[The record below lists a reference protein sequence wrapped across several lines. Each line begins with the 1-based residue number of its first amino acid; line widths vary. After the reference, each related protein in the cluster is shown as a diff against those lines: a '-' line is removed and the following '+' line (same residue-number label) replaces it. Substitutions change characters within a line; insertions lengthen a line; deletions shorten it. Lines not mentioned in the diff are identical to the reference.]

1 MARSARVQFP
11 GAVYHISARGNHQE
25 NIYFS
30 DQDRLLFIRLL
41 ASTAKRMN
49 WICHAYC
56 LMTNHYHLLLETP
69 DGLLSNGMGYVNGVY
84 TQKINQQ
91 YGLTGH
97 LFQGRFHSKLVD
109 GDSQFLAAVRYI
121 TRNPLD
127 ANIVEDASDW
137 PWSSYRATIGQERS
151 PDFLMV
157 DQVLSLFRADR
168 STAQNIFREFIHL
181 KDDDEA
187 LIYMS
192 HQIVESLKTSTMN
205 RAIPS
210 VDLHRS
216 LRPIPRKQQII
227 GRPSLKAMFE
237 RVGHYDLTSRNQTI
251 VRAYQ
256 QYAYTQSEI
265 GNFLGL
271 NRATISRITNNL
283 TQ

>member
-30 DQDRLLFIRLL
+30 DQDRKLFLRLL
-41 ASTAKRMN
+41 GTAAKRMN

-84 TQKINQQ
+84 TQKINLK
-91 YGLTGH
+91 YGLSGH
-97 LFQGRFHSKLVD
+97 LFQERFHSKLVED
-109 GDSQFLAAVRYI
+109 NSQFLANVRYI
-121 TRNPLD
+121 MRNPMD
-127 ANIVEDASDW
+127 ANIVEDAIDW
-137 PWSSYRATIGQERS
+137 PWSSYRATIGQEKS

-157 DQVLSLFRADR
+157 DQVLSLFGTDR
-168 STAQNIFREFIHL
+168 RIAQNYFREFIHI
-181 KDDDEA
+181 KDKEEA

-192 HQIVESLKTSTMN
+192 HITVESIKASTTN
-205 RAIPS
+205 RAVPS
-210 VDLHRS
+210 LDMHRS
-216 LRPIPRKQQII
+216 LRPLPRKQKII
-227 GRPSLKAMFE
+227 GRPSLETIFE
-237 RVGHYDLTSRNQTI
+237 DIGYYEHEKRNETI

-256 QYAYTQSEI
+256 QYAYSQSEI

-271 NRATISRITNNL
+271 HRATISRIANKT
-283 TQ
+283 TK

>member
-30 DQDRLLFIRLL
+30 DQDRELFIRLL
-41 ASTAKRMN
+41 AAAANRMN

-69 DGLLSNGMGYVNGVY
+69 DGFLSDGMGYVNGVY
-84 TQKINQQ
+84 TQKINLQ
-91 YGLTGH
+91 YGLTGR

-109 GDSQFLAAVRYI
+109 GDAQFLATVRYI
-121 TRNPLD
+121 IRNPLE
-127 ANIVEDASDW
+127 ANIVKDAGDW
-137 PWSSYRATIGQERS
+137 PWSSYRATMGQEKS
-151 PDFLMV
+151 PDFLLV
-157 DQVLSLFRADR
+157 DQVLSRFSTDR
-168 STAQNIFREFIHL
+168 PVAQNIFKEFVHL

-187 LIYMS
+187 LIYLS
-192 HQIVESLKTSTMN
+192 HQIIDSIKTSTKN

-210 VDLHRS
+210 VDLYRS
-216 LRPIPRKQQII
+216 LRPVPRKQKII
-227 GRPSLKAMFE
+227 GRPSLKTMFE
-237 RVGHYDLTSRNQTI
+237 GVGHYDLKTRNQTV

-265 GNFLGL
+265 GKYLGL
-271 NRATISRITNNL
+271 NRATISRITNKL
-283 TQ
+283 TK

>member
-11 GAVYHISARGNHQE
+11 GALYHISARGNHQE

-41 ASTAKRMN
+41 ALTAKRMN

-56 LMTNHYHLLLETP
+56 QMTNHYHFLLETP
-69 DGLLSNGMGYVNGVY
+69 DGILSNGMGYLNGVY
-84 TQKINQQ
+84 TQKINQK
-91 YGLTGH
+91 YGFTGH
-97 LFQGRFHSKLVD
+97 LFQGRFHSKLID
-109 GDSQFLAAVRYI
+109 GNAQFLATVRYI
-121 TRNPLD
+121 IRNPLD
-127 ANIVEDASDW
+127 ANIVEDASLW

-157 DQVLSLFRADR
+157 DQILSLFSADR
-168 STAQNIFREFIHL
+168 SVAQSMFREFVHI
-181 KDDDEA
+181 KDDEEA
-187 LIYMS
+187 LIYLS
-192 HQIVESLKTSTMN
+192 HQIVESIKTSTIN

-216 LRPIPRKQQII
+216 LRPIPRKQKII

-237 RVGHYDLTSRNQTI
+237 RMGHYDLETRNHTI
-251 VRAYQ
+251 VIAYQ

-265 GNFLGL
+265 GNFLKL
-271 NRATISRITNNL
+271 NRATISRISNKL
-283 TQ
+283 TK